1 MTDPTSA
8 RSTNQP
14 EEPLLRRPSTR
25 SAKFQPRPV
34 PTPSSDVVLDRS
46 VLRPSVA
53 DTKPQT
59 QRRREMVGDLPDWQP
74 MPPGELPLRR
84 PGHS

>member
-8 RSTNQP
+8 RPATDQD
-14 EEPLLRRPSTR
+14 EPLLRRPSTR
-25 SAKFQPRPV
+25 SAKFRPRPV
-34 PTPSSDVVLDRS
+34 PTSTTEVVLDRN

-59 QRRREMVGDLPDWQP
+59 QRRHEMVGDLPDWQP

>member
-8 RSTNQP
+8 HPSTEQ

-25 SAKFQPRPV
+25 SAKFRPRPA
-34 PTPSSDVVLDRS
+34 PSSTAEVVLDRN
-46 VLRPSVA
+46 VLRASVA

-59 QRRREMVGDLPDWQP
+59 QRRHEMVGDLPDWQP
-74 MPPGELPLRR
+74 LPPGELSLRR
-84 PGHS
+84 PRHS